1 MWGVRLSLFLFN
13 SAFCPGTSSQE
24 GIHPR
29 WICGTT
35 QPGETRLKI
44 CFIDLLGSSALQ
56 GSTALRWQQITSISP
71 SNPSGFKKGT
81 GILALP
87 NFYGF
92 YFIFPLDKTTC
103 VEKLKQHWTNHP
115 PDKSSTGQIVHPSGL
130 ELPCPFWDSGI
141 PFWPSLPVFPTPPG
155 HRTPSC
161 WEDPFIPK
169 EFFCRVVSTAVG

>member
-35 QPGETRLKI
+35 QLGETRLKI

-115 PDKSSTGQIVHPSGL
+115 PDKSSTRQIIQVGWNCCVPSGTL
-130 ELPCPFWDSGI
+130 GFPSGHPCLCSQHLLGTEPPHAGKT
-141 PFWPSLPVFPTPPG
+141 SLSP
-155 HRTPSC
+155 RN
-161 WEDPFIPK
+161 
-169 EFFCRVVSTAVG
+169 FFAGL